1 MKLFFIQI
9 KYKLKKFYRD
19 LILQKIHKFIFYKF
33 HKIQFSK
40 NMPFSYV
47 DYIDLNNIIKTIKKY
62 KPKTVL
68 EIGSGYS
75 TYAIIYALLNV
86 HKNKQFKFYSLD
98 QTLDYQKK
106 LIDDF
111 PKNFRDD
118 IIFLHREINVKE
130 FKNKKM
136 SFFNDLPN
144 EKFDFIYEDR
154 KDHLDTKI
162 AGDIIK
168 YEHDKINDTDNFL
181 FIIDGMISTVDYYK
195 NNLKFKYSYDVN
207 SFAGITFVKK

>member
-1 MKLFFIQI
+1 MKI
-9 KYKLKKFYRD
+9 K
-19 LILQKIHKFIFYKF
+19 
-33 HKIQFSK
+33 FSK

-75 TYAIIYALLNV
+75 TYAIIYASLNV
-86 HKNKQFKFYSLD
+86 HKNNQFKFYSLD

-111 PKNFRDD
+111 PKNFRDE
-118 IIFLHREINVKE
+118 IIFLHREISVKE

-144 EKFDFIYEDR
+144 EKI
-154 KDHLDTKI
+154 
-162 AGDIIK
+162 
-168 YEHDKINDTDNFL
+168 
-181 FIIDGMISTVDYYK
+181 
-195 NNLKFKYSYDVN
+195 
-207 SFAGITFVKK
+207 

>member
-1 MKLFFIQI
+1 MKLFFIQT
-9 KYKLKKFYRD
+9 KNKLKKIYRD
-19 LILQKIHKFIFYKF
+19 LILQKIHKFIFFKF

-47 DYIDLNNIIKTIKKY
+47 DYIDLNNIIKTIKKH

-86 HKNKQFKFYSLD
+86 HKNNQFKFYSLD
-98 QTLDYQKK
+98 QTLNYQKK

-111 PKNFRDD
+111 PKHFRDK
-118 IIFLHREINVKE
+118 IIFLYRKISVKE

-154 KDHLDTKI
+154 KDHLDAKI

-168 YEHDKINDTDNFL
+168 YEHDKINNTDNFV
-181 FIIDGMISTVDYYK
+181 FIIDGMISSVDYYK
-195 NNLKFKYSYDVN
+195 NNLKFKYSFNVN

>member
-1 MKLFFIQI
+1 
-9 KYKLKKFYRD
+9 
-19 LILQKIHKFIFYKF
+19 
-33 HKIQFSK
+33 
-40 NMPFSYV
+40 MPFSYV

-68 EIGSGYS
+68 DIGSGYS

-86 HKNKQFKFYSLD
+86 HKNNQFKFYSLD

-111 PKNFRDD
+111 PKNFRDK
-118 IIFLHREINVKE
+118 IIFLYREISVKE

-154 KDHLDTKI
+154 KDHLDTQI
-162 AGDIIK
+162 AGDVIK

-181 FIIDGMISTVDYYK
+181 FIIDGMINTVDYYK
-195 NNLKFKYSYDVN
+195 NNLKFNYSFDVN